1 MQLSS
6 EINSSWPYAMTGPNA
21 APFLPVRG
29 WQITLGLAALVLA
42 FVPLVPPVDALEG
55 GATSRGFIEFG
66 LILTTLVLLAIYLK
80 VQGAFSFDVKSP
92 AFLIISA
99 YCWWCMV
106 SAIWSPNP
114 ILTIAK
120 AGELWCITLAALMT
134 VTLALRSNFSEAR
147 LATVFALAMIAV
159 ICGLIVANVFYWGKP
174 LPSTGDSALAMELL
188 GESFSEERPRL
199 ILAYQHAL
207 LTADL
212 LALAIISLIAS
223 DLRKIFKAILLPG
236 LLALLWLT
244 DARGATIGL
253 ATSLLALALLKLGRN
268 STRAIAVMSSLS
280 VAVAALLVFQDR
292 LPALVRPFM
301 TDDVLTLNSRTELWS
316 KTITYIFAQ
325 PILGT
330 GYFASRYLLIKDFDF
345 AGHAHNSFL
354 EVQLTTGLIGLLMLC
369 AFLVL
374 IAREIFATRHA
385 WLLGVTLY
393 CLIQGM
399 VNPIFFTPVLAM
411 FAVTLALTYA
421 GLKKSSA
428 GDPVG
433 RVAQ

>member
-1 MQLSS
+1 MPLSS
-6 EINSSWPYAMTGPNA
+6 EINSWPYATTGANA
-21 APFLPVRG
+21 APLLPVRG
-29 WQITLGLAALVLA
+29 WQIALALAALVLA

-55 GATSRGFIEFG
+55 GMTSRGFIEFG
-66 LILTTLVLLAIYLK
+66 LILTSLALLAIYLK
-80 VQGAFSFDVKSP
+80 LQGGFSFDVKSP
-92 AFLIISA
+92 AFLVITA
-99 YCWWCMV
+99 YCWWCMI

-114 ILTIAK
+114 ILSVAK
-120 AGELWCITLAALMT
+120 GAELWCIALAALMA
-134 VTLALRSNFSEAR
+134 VTLALRSNFSEGK
-147 LATVFALAMIAV
+147 LAAVFALAMIAV
-159 ICGLIVANVFYWGKP
+159 IGGLLVANVFYWGRP
-174 LPSTGDSALAMELL
+174 FPSTGDSALASELL
-188 GESFSEERPRL
+188 GESFSEDRPRL

-212 LALAIISLIAS
+212 LALATISLVAS

-244 DARGATIGL
+244 DARGAAIGL
-253 ATSLLALALLKLGRN
+253 ATSLLALALLRLGRN

-280 VAVAALLVFQDR
+280 VAVAGLLVFQDR
-292 LPALVRPFM
+292 LPDLVRPFM

-316 KTITYIFAQ
+316 KTLTHIFAQ

-354 EVQLTTGLIGLLMLC
+354 EVQLTTGLVGLLMLC

-385 WLLGVTLY
+385 WLVGVTLY
-393 CLIQGM
+393 CVIQGM

-421 GLKKSSA
+421 GLKKPAA
-428 GDPVG
+428 GDSSE
-433 RVAQ
+433 RAAQ